1 MSSLLQSFLDP
12 KKNSSAAHHVKAA
25 LSRRLRNCGYRCNEV
40 ESKEV
45 FNRLPRETVDAQ
57 NHGLKRAM
65 DLSASPGFLPQ
76 NLQVKKEAGQIP
88 VFHQARFFSS
98 GAAEQ
103 KHSDPTDTKMNI
115 LRPLSPHLP
124 VYKPQLNSTLSITF
138 RISGMFLSAVV
149 FSFYLIYL
157 KMGPICLS
165 FNSFYQFL
173 FYSSKLHLV
182 TLELSA
188 LAIAYHIW
196 GGIRH
201 LRQDFGG
208 LRGKRLK

>member
-65 DLSASPGFLPQ
+65 DLSARPGFLPQ
-76 NLQVKKEAGQIP
+76 NL
-88 VFHQARFFSS
+88 
-98 GAAEQ
+98 
-103 KHSDPTDTKMNI
+103 
-115 LRPLSPHLP
+115 
-124 VYKPQLNSTLSITF
+124 QLNSTLSITF